1 LGGGRGTDLGTG
13 EGSVASAEV
22 SWNAPTTEPD
32 QRLVERVL
40 SGDEAAFALLYSRYF
55 NRIYH
60 YLEKRLHNRA
70 DTEETVQEVFFN
82 VFSSIES
89 YRGEAPFVA
98 WVFGLTRRTLARRF
112 KRKRHAMVPLADDEM
127 EGLDLLLSSIRREP
141 DPLEAYEARE
151 RLARM
156 SAAVTQELSSE
167 QWHLFRLHHLQNR
180 PIQEIARELNKSVDA
195 VKSNLYRAR
204 KALLAR

>member
-1 LGGGRGTDLGTG
+1 
-13 EGSVASAEV
+13 VATAEV
-22 SWNAPTTEPD
+22 RWNAPTTEPED
-32 QRLVERVL
+32 ERLVERVL
-40 SGDEAAFALLYSRYF
+40 SGDEAAFESLYFRYF
-55 NRIYH
+55 NRIYR
-60 YLEKRLHNRA
+60 YLDKRLRNRA

-82 VFSSIES
+82 VFSSIDS

-112 KRKRHAMVPLADDEM
+112 KRKRHATVPLGEDELD
-127 EGLDLLLSSIRREP
+127 GVDLLLSSVRREP
-141 DPLEAYEARE
+141 DPLEAYEASE

-156 SAAVTQELSSE
+156 TTAVTQELSTE
-167 QWHLFRLHHLQNR
+167 QWNLFRLHHLQNR
-180 PIQEIARELNKSVDA
+180 PIQEIARELDKSVDA

>member
-1 LGGGRGTDLGTG
+1 MDLGTG
-13 EGSVASAEV
+13 EVSVATAEV
-22 SWNAPTTEPD
+22 VWNGPVVEPAD
-32 QRLVERVL
+32 ERLVERVL
-40 SGDEAAFALLYSRYF
+40 SGDEAAFESLYFRYF

-82 VFSSIES
+82 VFSSINS
-89 YRGEAPFVA
+89 YRGEAPFGA

-112 KRKRHAMVPLADDEM
+112 KRKRHATVPLADEDLESV
-127 EGLDLLLSSIRREP
+127 DLLLTSTRREP
-141 DPLEAYEARE
+141 NPLEAYEARE

-156 SAAVTQELSSE
+156 SEAVSQELTAE
-167 QWHLFRLHHLQNR
+167 QWNLFRLHHLQNR
-180 PIQEIARELNKSVDA
+180 PIQEIARELEKSVDA

-204 KALLAR
+204 KVLLAR

>member
-1 LGGGRGTDLGTG
+1 LDLGLG
-13 EGSVASAEV
+13 RISVAAAEV
-22 SWNAPTTEPD
+22 PCSNPAEPITD
-32 QRLVERVL
+32 EQLVERIRG
-40 SGDEAAFALLYSRYF
+40 GDKTAFEHLYFRYF

-60 YLEKRLHNRA
+60 YLEKRLRNRA

-82 VFSSIES
+82 IFSSIDS

-112 KRKRHAMVPLADDEM
+112 KKKRHATVPFGEDEM
-127 EGLDLLLSSIRREP
+127 EAIDLLLSSIRREP
-141 DPLEAYEARE
+141 DPLEAYEASE

-156 SAAVTQELSSE
+156 AAAASDELSGE
-167 QWHLFRLHHLQNR
+167 QWSLFHLHHLQNR
-180 PIQEIARELNKSVDA
+180 PIQEIARDRHKSVDA
-195 VKSNLYRAR
+195 VKSTLYRAR

>member
-1 LGGGRGTDLGTG
+1 M
-13 EGSVASAEV
+13 ASAEV

-112 KRKRHAMVPLADDEM
+112 KRKRHAMVPLADDEI
-127 EGLDLLLSSIRREP
+127 GRRE
-141 DPLEAYEARE
+141 AARD
-151 RLARM
+151 R
-156 SAAVTQELSSE
+156 
-167 QWHLFRLHHLQNR
+167 
-180 PIQEIARELNKSVDA
+180 IALCE
-195 VKSNLYRAR
+195 
-204 KALLAR
+204 LLAVVQIFGKWRRAVPLGAGNVGTDIREQSTADGGGHPTTKLDDPQPRQQIH